1 MKTAFVGTSSL
12 AWPLLQ
18 EVSRASDQLL
28 PPSVLQ
34 GALRDRALS
43 AGMPLRLAASAEDVM
58 LDPANQVVVLALED
72 CDEILRLTR
81 AAVQAEKHVVVV
93 LPELTASPA
102 LTFELQLVLDES
114 QTAVIPVL
122 GRWQL
127 PQLPPDRVV
136 LGLDPDAIRQLTLE
150 LSLPELSDA
159 ALAVGLR
166 TGLDLLTASGFLYSQ
181 VTCLDQTVPGVGL
194 ISRMVSLSTQ
204 PEAERLLPPA
214 ALTLRPAGPAD
225 LAQSVQ
231 LTVTYR
237 DGRQQQFAVGEAA
250 LLPRILHLCRH
261 RAECSAWLDAASATL
276 ELCEATARSMRR
288 RRTVDVHFDAGT
300 ERSVFKSQMTAFGC
314 GVLTWLLLGMVAYL
328 IAGQL
333 LALPDWAWHTA
344 RILWM
349 LPLAL
354 FLMAQLLLPLTR
366 NRGGNPRGKT
376 GASEEHDG

>member
-1 MKTAFVGTSSL
+1 MKTAFVGTSSQ
-12 AWPLLQ
+12 AWPLLL
-18 EVSRASDQLL
+18 EVSRASDQPL

-34 GALRDRALS
+34 GALRERALA
-43 AGMPLRLAASAEDVM
+43 AGIPLRVAASAEDVL
-58 LDPANQVVVLALED
+58 LDPGNQIVVLALED

-93 LPELTASPA
+93 LPQLTASPA
-102 LTFELQLVLDES
+102 LTFELQLVLEES

-127 PQLPPDRVV
+127 SQLSPERVV
-136 LGLDPDAIRQLTLE
+136 LGLDPDSIRQLALE

-166 TGLDLLTASGFLYSQ
+166 TGLDLLSASGFLYSQ
-181 VTCLDQTVPGVGL
+181 VTCLDQSVPGAGL

-214 ALTLRPAGPAD
+214 ALTLRPAGA
-225 LAQSVQ
+225 AAGSESHQ

-237 DGRQQQFAVGEAA
+237 DGRQQQFAVGEAL
-250 LLPRILHLCRH
+250 LLPRILHLCRN

-276 ELCEATARSMRR
+276 ELCEATARSIRR

-333 LALPDWAWHTA
+333 LTLPDWLWHTA

-349 LPLAL
+349 LPLGL
-354 FLMAQLLLPLTR
+354 FLLAQLLLPLTR
-366 NRGGNPRGKT
+366 NRGGNPRGKA
-376 GASEEHDG
+376 ASAEHDG

>member
-204 PEAERLLPPA
+204 PEAER
-214 ALTLRPAGPAD
+214 
-225 LAQSVQ
+225 
-231 LTVTYR
+231 
-237 DGRQQQFAVGEAA
+237 
-250 LLPRILHLCRH
+250 
-261 RAECSAWLDAASATL
+261 
-276 ELCEATARSMRR
+276 
-288 RRTVDVHFDAGT
+288 
-300 ERSVFKSQMTAFGC
+300 
-314 GVLTWLLLGMVAYL
+314 
-328 IAGQL
+328 
-333 LALPDWAWHTA
+333 
-344 RILWM
+344 
-349 LPLAL
+349 
-354 FLMAQLLLPLTR
+354 
-366 NRGGNPRGKT
+366 
-376 GASEEHDG
+376 